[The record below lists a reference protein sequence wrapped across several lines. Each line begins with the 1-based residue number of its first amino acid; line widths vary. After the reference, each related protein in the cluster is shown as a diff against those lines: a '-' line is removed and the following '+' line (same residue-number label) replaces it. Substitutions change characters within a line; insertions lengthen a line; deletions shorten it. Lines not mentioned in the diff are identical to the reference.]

1 MKENEVPQEL
11 GALGGLTELCY
22 ATDEEGNYTT
32 LQSVGWDV
40 KTTAIR
46 ASMVLFAEQME
57 EARQQALSGK
67 RSPLPYYMLKNRM
80 DYGVLAASV
89 GLPVWLVKL
98 HSRPFFFKR
107 LSKRRLAQ
115 YAEVLGI
122 TVEELTSMRCE

>member
-57 EARQQALSGK
+57 EARQQALLGK

-115 YAEVLGI
+115 YAEVLDI

>member
-46 ASMVLFAEQME
+46 VSMVLFAEQME
-57 EARQQALSGK
+57 EARQ
-67 RSPLPYYMLKNRM
+67 
-80 DYGVLAASV
+80 
-89 GLPVWLVKL
+89 
-98 HSRPFFFKR
+98 
-107 LSKRRLAQ
+107 
-115 YAEVLGI
+115 
-122 TVEELTSMRCE
+122 

>member
-1 MKENEVPQEL
+1 MKEKEVPQEL

-40 KTTAIR
+40 KTIAIE
-46 ASMVLFAEQME
+46 ATMSLLAEQME
-57 EARQQALSGK
+57 EARAQIAAGK
-67 RSPLPYYMLKNRM
+67 RSPLLYYMRKSRM

-98 HSRPFFFKR
+98 HTRPFFFKR
-107 LSKRRLAQ
+107 RSKKRLEQ

-122 TVEELTSMRCE
+122 TMEELTSTRCE

>member
-57 EARQQALSGK
+57 EARQQALSDK

-107 LSKRRLAQ
+107 LSKKRLEQ

-122 TVEELTSMRCE
+122 TVERLTSTRCE

>member
-67 RSPLPYYMLKNRM
+67 RSALPYYMLKNRM

-122 TVEELTSMRCE
+122 TVEELTSMRGE